1 MYPKIDERNIKP
13 NSNSP
18 IRILLADSD
27 IDKIAKV
34 ITIAEANCQ
43 SLISV
48 CNNYAGLKSILAAE
62 LPDLLLL
69 GTFGMLNYFDVCY
82 ECRQIVKDIP
92 IVVLSRH
99 NTIDDYFHYFRQ
111 FVITKGATDVL
122 THDLLQ
128 LEQVFQQLPQPVI
141 LTETEIATVV
151 MQTMLMAI
159 REITEVGNN
168 YFGPLAQGNYWRKSH
183 ARIIDDFPNLQNWS
197 ADHFGIISCNETI
210 LQAQFTDKDLFSLR
224 QWVSAYITECERI
237 ILDFRGILRNSNL
250 SQIALQ
256 LIPDFSSSSTI

>member
-27 IDKIAKV
+27 IEKIAKV

-43 SLISV
+43 PLISV
-48 CNNYAGLKSILAAE
+48 CNNYADLKSMLTKE
-62 LPDLLLL
+62 LPELLLL
-69 GTFGMLNYFDVCY
+69 GTFGMLNYFDICY
-82 ECRQIVKDIP
+82 ECRQISKDLP
-92 IVVLSRH
+92 IVILSRH
-99 NTIDDYFHYFRQ
+99 NTIDDYFYYFRQ
-111 FVITKGATDVL
+111 FVITKGATDVI

-128 LEQVFQQLPQPVI
+128 LERVFQRLPQPVI
-141 LTETEIATVV
+141 LAETEIATVV

-183 ARIIDDFPNLQNWS
+183 ARIVDSFPNLENWS
-197 ADHFGIISCNETI
+197 SDHFGIISCNETI
-210 LQAQFTDKDLFSLR
+210 LQAQFTDKDLTSLC
-224 QWVSAYITECERI
+224 QWVSAYISECERI

-250 SQIALQ
+250 SPVALQ
-256 LIPDFSSSSTI
+256 LMPDLSSSPTI